1 MKEVLKEL
9 VDNGEILPEIA
20 ATVRPDD
27 ITAFYRS
34 PLGLRL
40 LTASHSGRS
49 RREQPFVM
57 GLTAE
62 EAGLSKEITDR
73 ILIQGIIDVYFEEED
88 GLVLLDYKTDYVR
101 YGMEQTLVDRYRV
114 QLEQYARALEQ
125 LTGMKVRE
133 QIIYSFALDKHIPVP
148 VCGQKK

>member
-62 EAGLSKEITDR
+62 EAGLSKEITDPDSDSGYYRR
-73 ILIQGIIDVYFEEED
+73 IFRGRRRPGSS
-88 GLVLLDYKTDYVR
+88 GL
-101 YGMEQTLVDRYRV
+101 
-114 QLEQYARALEQ
+114 
-125 LTGMKVRE
+125 
-133 QIIYSFALDKHIPVP
+133 
-148 VCGQKK
+148 

>member
-1 MKEVLKEL
+1 MKEL

-40 LTASHSGRS
+40 LTLPIPGRS

-88 GLVLLDYKTDYVR
+88 GLVLLDYKTVMSVPAKSTYWR
-101 YGMEQTLVDRYRV
+101 NAITYSCSI
-114 QLEQYARALEQ
+114 
-125 LTGMKVRE
+125 TG
-133 QIIYSFALDKHIPVP
+133 KHWRWQPE
-148 VCGQKK
+148 KW

>member
-1 MKEVLKEL
+1 MKEL

-101 YGMEQTLVDRYRV
+101 PGEEYILAERYHL
-114 QLEQYARALEQ
+114 QLFYYRKALEMA
-125 LTGMKVRE
+125 TGKLVKE
-133 QIIYSFALDKHIPVP
+133 AWLYSFCLRKPIRIFPEIRS
-148 VCGQKK
+148 